1 MASDERMK
9 ILKMIEEGKI
19 TAEEGTRLLAALG
32 KQRRKRSTLQ
42 EGKPRW
48 LRVRVTDI
56 HSGKESIRVNL
67 PIGLVNV
74 GLKMGARFVP
84 DIEQEMAMEEL
95 ADALQQGITGK
106 IIDIID
112 DEDGQRVELFI
123 E

>member
-1 MASDERMK
+1 MATEERMK

-32 KQRRKRSTLQ
+32 KQKRKRPVSP
-42 EGKPRW
+42 EGEPSW

-56 HSGKESIRVNL
+56 NSGKEAVRVNL
-67 PIGLVNV
+67 PFSLVNV

-84 DIEQEMAMEEL
+84 DIEQELAMEEL
-95 ADALQQGITGK
+95 AEALKEGLTGK
-106 IIDIID
+106 IVDIVD
-112 DEDGQRVELFI
+112 EEDGKRVEIFI

>member
-1 MASDERMK
+1 MASEERMK

-32 KQRRKRSTLQ
+32 KHKRKRPAPQ
-42 EGKPRW
+42 EGEPRW

-56 HSGKESIRVNL
+56 HSGKEAVRVNL
-67 PIGLVNV
+67 PFSLVNV

-84 DIEQEMAMEEL
+84 DIEQGLAMEEL
-95 ADALQQGITGK
+95 AEALQQGLTGK
-106 IIDIID
+106 IVDIVD
-112 DEDGQRVELFI
+112 EEDGKRVEIFI